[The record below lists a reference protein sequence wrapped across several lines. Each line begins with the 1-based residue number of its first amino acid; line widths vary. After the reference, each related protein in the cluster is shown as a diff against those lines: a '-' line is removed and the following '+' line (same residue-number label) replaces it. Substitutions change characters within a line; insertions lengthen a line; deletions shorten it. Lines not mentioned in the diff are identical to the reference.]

1 MRTER
6 VEWFHGREVAVGG
19 MVVGANGWGGYSSAV
34 EERGE
39 SHLP

>member
-19 MVVGANGWGGYSSAV
+19 MVVGAKGWVVTVQQWRREGRAIY
-34 EERGE
+34 
-39 SHLP
+39 P